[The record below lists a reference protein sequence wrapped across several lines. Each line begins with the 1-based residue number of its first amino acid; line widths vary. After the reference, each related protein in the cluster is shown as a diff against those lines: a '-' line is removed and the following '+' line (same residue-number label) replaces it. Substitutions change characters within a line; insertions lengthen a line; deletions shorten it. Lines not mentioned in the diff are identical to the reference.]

1 LGRRFIKK
9 KKKKRNAY
17 DCFDVKT
24 STIMHDSVT
33 SCRFFRWGG
42 IVNDVEI
49 MTAFF
54 FVLKNKGYFRINLYI
69 E

>member
-1 LGRRFIKK
+1 MCFGAAVY
-9 KKKKRNAY
+9 KKKRNAY

-54 FVLKNKGYFRINLYI
+54 FCFKK
-69 E
+69 

>member
-1 LGRRFIKK
+1 MCFGAAVY
-9 KKKKRNAY
+9 KKKRNAY

-54 FVLKNKGYFRINLYI
+54 FLF
-69 E
+69 